1 MSIDYTFVLRI
12 VATAVIAYLLGSFNF
27 AVILTRKNDKDIR
40 SMGSGNAGFTNMLR
54 SVGTGPA
61 VITFVFDF
69 LKGAIAVGIGWW
81 IFSGVSAADGVTLSE
96 YTTYGR
102 YLAGLFAIIGHMFP
116 LYFGFKGGKGVV
128 TTAAMMA
135 VVDWRVFLMIITTF
149 LIIFFCTKII
159 SLGSCTCAALYG
171 VYACVATYFFDYL
184 PRLGQAES
192 FRFRYVILST
202 ICASMIG
209 LLVLVKHKD
218 NLKRLFKGEEKR
230 ITPKKKSAAKAE

>member
-1 MSIDYTFVLRI
+1 MSFDFTFALRI
-12 VATAVIAYLLGSFNF
+12 VGTAVIAYLLGSLNF
-27 AVILTRKNDKDIR
+27 AVILTRKNEKDIR
-40 SMGSGNAGFTNMLR
+40 TMGSGNAGFTNMLR

-61 VITFVFDF
+61 VLTFVFDF
-69 LKGAIAVGIGWW
+69 LKGALAVAVGWW
-81 IFSGVSAADGVTLSE
+81 IFSGVTAADGVTVSE

-128 TTAAMMA
+128 TTSALMA

-159 SLGSCTCAALYG
+159 SLGSCACAALYG
-171 VYACVATYFFDYL
+171 VYTCVATYFFDYL
-184 PRLGQAES
+184 PRLGQSES

-202 ICASMIG
+202 IAATFIG
-209 LLVLVKHKD
+209 LLVIVKHKD
-218 NLKRLFKGEEKR
+218 NIGRLFRGEEKR
-230 ITPKKKSAAKAE
+230 ITPKKKKQSN

>member
-1 MSIDYTFVLRI
+1 MSFDITFVLRI
-12 VATAVIAYLLGSFNF
+12 VGTAVIAYLLGSLNF
-27 AVILTRKNDKDIR
+27 AVILTRKNEKDIR
-40 SMGSGNAGFTNMLR
+40 TMGSGNAGFTNMLR

-61 VITFVFDF
+61 VLTFVFDF
-69 LKGAIAVGIGWW
+69 LNGAIAVAIGWW

-128 TTAAMMA
+128 TTSALMA

-159 SLGSCTCAALYG
+159 SLGSCACAALYG
-171 VYACVATYFFDYL
+171 VYTCIATYFFDYL
-184 PRLGQAES
+184 PRLGQPEL

-202 ICASMIG
+202 IAATVIG

-218 NLKRLFKGEEKR
+218 NIGRLFRGEEKR
-230 ITPKKKSAAKAE
+230 ITPKKKKQTD